1 MDTFTSRRAFL
12 AAAGGI
18 AALPF
23 AARANDMPF
32 EDWLRGF
39 REEAMQKGMKRG
51 SLDQA
56 LTGISPIA
64 RVLELDRSQPEV
76 RLTFEQYFA
85 RVVNKAR
92 IDTGR
97 TRLAENRELLGRVA
111 QRYPV
116 QARFIVA
123 LWAVETDFGRLTG
136 GFNIFAA
143 LATLAYDGRRS
154 QFFREELLNAI
165 RIVDRGLIKASDMR
179 GSWAGAMGQS
189 QFMPSS
195 YLAYAVDFDGD
206 GKADIWGSRADVFAS
221 IANYLVRVG
230 WKDDET
236 WGRAATLPPGF
247 DRTLVDH
254 NKVTK
259 PLSEWQAL
267 GVRAADGGALP
278 SRDIAASI
286 VQPDGEAGR
295 AFLVYGNF
303 RVIMRWNRSVNFA
316 TSVGLLADSIG
327 EV

>member
-1 MDTFTSRRAFL
+1 MEPPTNRRAFL
-12 AAAGGI
+12 ALGAAVLLP
-18 AALPF
+18 AAAD
-23 AARANDMPF
+23 AAETSF

-39 REEAMQKGMKRG
+39 REEAAQKGIKRG
-51 SLDQA
+51 TLDQA
-56 LTGISPIA
+56 FAGVAPIP

-85 RVVNKAR
+85 RVVNRAR
-92 IDTGR
+92 IETGR
-97 TRLAENRELLGRVA
+97 ARLAENRELLAQVTQKHRV
-111 QRYPV
+111 QP
-116 QARFIVA
+116 RFIVA

-143 LATLAYDGRRS
+143 LATLAYDGRRA
-154 QFFREELLNAI
+154 QFFRDELLNAI
-165 RIVDRGLIKASDMR
+165 RIVDRGLAKASDMR

-206 GKADIWGSRADVFAS
+206 GRADIWNSRADVFAS
-221 IANYLVRVG
+221 IANYLVRAG

-236 WGRAATLPPGF
+236 WGRQVTLPAGF
-247 DRTLVDH
+247 DRALVDH

-259 PLSEWQAL
+259 PLAEWRAL
-267 GVRAADGGALP
+267 GVRAADGGELP
-278 SRDIAASI
+278 QRDLAASI

-295 AFLVYGNF
+295 AFAVYGNF
-303 RVIMRWNRSVNFA
+303 RSIMRWNRSVNFA